1 MLGNANVSVVRSGRK
16 ICEIGKVQLSD
27 TFRIF
32 ETMGIE
38 ISGYSFCI
46 SCLLLAG
53 WEPANL
59 IRTIGRNEVGASP
72 IENRDS
78 GLSFSESCPR
88 KVAV

>member
-1 MLGNANVSVVRSGRK
+1 MRSRRK
-16 ICEIGKVQLSD
+16 ICEIGKVQLVD
-27 TFRIF
+27 TFRISG
-32 ETMGIE
+32 TMGIE
-38 ISGYSFCI
+38 VFGYSFCI
-46 SCLLLAG
+46 SCSLLAG

-72 IENRDS
+72 IRNRDS